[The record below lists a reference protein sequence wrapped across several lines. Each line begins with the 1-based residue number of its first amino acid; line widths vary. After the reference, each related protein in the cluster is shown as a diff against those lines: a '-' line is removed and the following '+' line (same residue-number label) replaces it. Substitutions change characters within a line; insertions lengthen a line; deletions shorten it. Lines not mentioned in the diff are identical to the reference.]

1 MSTDFQELI
10 FDLESDIDDN
20 KIKAARTLAQTGD
33 ASHLPHLEK
42 QFTSPNQTVRYFV
55 KKAIDAIKL
64 RSSGGSAPSAP
75 PPQQTHMPPA
85 EEFKKPE
92 VPISRPV
99 QAPLHHEEETVQPI
113 KLDGIGLSAHPL
125 TPAPGARMDTA
136 DSELLTK
143 LSKLPE
149 DKKLAELIRVFDEGD
164 YDLLDNVVVAKIAE
178 MAGAEKNI
186 EIACWYLRIVGKNGG
201 ASFLP
206 QIARYLKS
214 PNPKHISAALDALYY
229 INDKN
234 LINIIPQFIRHTDAE
249 VQSSAIAALWANDH
263 EKSKQIIEKMLNAD
277 EREYRLIAART
288 ISKIPDDKSMELAM
302 SIFYNE
308 EDPEIFKL
316 GVQSIQ
322 KKTNESNYYK
332 LKEIIDSLP
341 SQKANFIR
349 QLIDKYE
356 KAHQVADDEI
366 SDAGTEI
373 SIDPEAEK
381 ERERA
386 EKEKMQ
392 KITLSGRAAASKKG
406 QPQEVIDEK
415 DLVIDIN
422 NLTPVPTLLIE
433 IGSKKEV
440 ERVRAVKMLVA
451 HLKKGVN
458 ADLKEQITFALEIAQ
473 GDRSQRVREVVTDA
487 LK

>member
-1 MSTDFQELI
+1 MSTDFQDLI

-20 KIKAARTLAQTGD
+20 KIKAARTLAQSGD
-33 ASHLPHLEK
+33 ASHLPYLEK

-55 KKAIDAIKL
+55 KKAIDAIKS
-64 RSSGGSAPSAP
+64 RSAGGGITSAP
-75 PPQQTHMPPA
+75 PQQAHTPPA
-85 EEFKKPE
+85 EEVKKPE
-92 VPISRPV
+92 IPLSRPV
-99 QAPLHHEEETVQPI
+99 QAPAYHEDNEAQPT
-113 KLDGIGLSAHPL
+113 KLDGIGIPSSPINP
-125 TPAPGARMDTA
+125 PAAKMDVS

-143 LSKLPE
+143 LSRLPE
-149 DKKLAELIRVFDEGD
+149 DKKLAELIRIFDEGD

-229 INDKN
+229 ISDKN
-234 LINIIPQFIRHTDAE
+234 LVNIIPQFIRHTDPE

-356 KAHQVADDEI
+356 KAHQVSDDEI

-392 KITLSGRAAASKKG
+392 KITQSGRAAASRKG

-487 LK
+487 MK

>member
-64 RSSGGSAPSAP
+64 RSAGGAAVVP
-75 PPQQTHMPPA
+75 PPQAHTPPV
-85 EEFKKPE
+85 EEFTRPE
-92 VPISRPV
+92 IPLSRPV
-99 QAPLHHEEETVQPI
+99 QTPVHHDEVMGQPI
-113 KLDGIGLSAHPL
+113 KLDGIGLSA
-125 TPAPGARMDTA
+125 TPANPPAAKMEIS

-149 DKKLAELIRVFDEGD
+149 DKKIAELIRVFDEGD

-201 ASFLP
+201 SSFLP

-229 INDKN
+229 VNDKN
-234 LINIIPQFIRHTDAE
+234 LVNIIPQFIRHTDLE
-249 VQSSAIAALWANDH
+249 VQSSAIAALWASDH

-392 KITLSGRAAASKKG
+392 KIAQGGRVAASKRGG

-415 DLVIDIN
+415 DLIIDVN

-473 GDRSQRVREVVTDA
+473 GDRSQRVRDVVSDA
-487 LK
+487 SLK